1 MQMLHVLHGAGTLVV
16 VVFTLFLAC
25 KLLTALVF
33 IPHALLLLP
42 IAFVGIALIVFAA
55 ARVCL
60 AFFG

>member
-1 MQMLHVLHGAGTLVV
+1 MV

-33 IPHALLLLP
+33 IPHALLLLLP
-42 IAFVGIALIVFAA
+42 IAFVGIALIVFPA